1 MPLPEMVPPSSA
13 PRQELGHPTTHQIT
27 PGPAPLFSC
36 CKPIDPSQSA
46 AISILLHRA
55 PNMPCTAGIKVTAAY
70 VGMPASGAHMMMG
83 WNAMT
88 AKHKELHAEVQQAHW
103 QGLVRG
109 IQFTV
114 TSTTS

>member
-13 PRQELGHPTTHQIT
+13 PRQSWAILPRIKSP

-55 PNMPCTAGIKVTAAY
+55 PNMPCTAGLKVTAAY

-88 AKHKELHAEVQQAHW
+88 DKHKELHPEVQQAHW